1 MHARLEG
8 RQRGFIENEL
18 KSIELIEQF
27 LTPVITLN
35 HDSVTTADYKTLLY
49 YMKVAMQREE
59 KGEVCPKDHGGF
71 FEEMRPVLAHGLRLH
86 NARVCVKYVEKGM

>member
-35 HDSVTTADYKTLLY
+35 HDSVT
-49 YMKVAMQREE
+49 REPRE
-59 KGEVCPKDHGGF
+59 RGD
-71 FEEMRPVLAHGLRLH
+71 GLTIPFGRRAKPSL
-86 NARVCVKYVEKGM
+86 